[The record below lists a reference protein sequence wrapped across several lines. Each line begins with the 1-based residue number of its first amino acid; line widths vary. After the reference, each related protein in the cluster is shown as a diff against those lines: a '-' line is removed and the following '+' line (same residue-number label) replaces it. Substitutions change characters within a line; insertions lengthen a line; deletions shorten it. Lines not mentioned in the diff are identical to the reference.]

1 MGSLVL
7 ITTLTTI
14 PTIMMCSATTKIKL
28 PGGDLVGR
36 LPPHPGERARRRG
49 DRQQQGEQ
57 GLERMLAL
65 L

>member
-1 MGSLVL
+1 MGNLLL
-7 ITTLTTI
+7 ITTLTMI

-36 LPPHPGERARRRG
+36 LPPRPGERARRRG

-57 GLERMLAL
+57 GLESMIVA
-65 L
+65 